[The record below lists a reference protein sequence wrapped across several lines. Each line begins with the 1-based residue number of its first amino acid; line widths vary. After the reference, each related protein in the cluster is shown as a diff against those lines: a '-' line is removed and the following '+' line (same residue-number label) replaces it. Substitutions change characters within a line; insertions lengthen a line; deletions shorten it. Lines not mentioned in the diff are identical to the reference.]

1 MALTT
6 IKTGAIADDA
16 VTTDK
21 LANAINTERTA
32 NTAKDLTALSASNLT
47 SGTVPDA
54 RFPATLPAASATNL
68 TAVPA
73 ANITGTL
80 PAISAANLTN
90 IPAANITG
98 TLPAISATNLTN
110 IPAANITGT
119 LPAISG
125 ANLTGISSAGKAKN
139 LIING
144 AMQVAQRA
152 TSSTNSN
159 GYHTVDRWSQEHGS
173 TDEAPTF
180 STFEVSPPSSP
191 YHLPTS
197 GDHPYKEGFR
207 TAWGV
212 TNGNQTSG
220 AGADD
225 YVLMGHAIEAQNI
238 ATCGWNYT
246 DPNSYITLSFWIKSS
261 VSQEFF
267 GQILSQDGSTYNYPF
282 GTGSLTAM
290 TWTKVTKTIPGNANL
305 TFNNDYGSGLRLYL
319 WPFAGTNLTGSVTQ
333 NAWSAVNWSQRV
345 PDSTST
351 WYTTNDASL
360 QITGVQ
366 LEVGDSATDFAHE
379 TYADELIRCMR
390 YYQIVIMSG
399 HPNGG
404 GQTGGLGG
412 TMYSN
417 GSSIYCPYRFPVEMR
432 TEPSV
437 ESSSGTGSGSGTFRT
452 RLGDNHSFNNFTGFN
467 DGNAQSGTF
476 ITNGNAS
483 GGSVGDYVWI
493 ETNSGAKLAL
503 DAEI

>member
-80 PAISAANLTN
+80 PAISATNLTN

-98 TLPAISATNLTN
+98 TLPAISAANLTS

-125 ANLTGISSAGKAKN
+125 ANLTGISSAGKAHN
-139 LIING
+139 IIING
-144 AMQVAQRA
+144 AMNVAQRG
-152 TSSTNSN
+152 TSSTSD
-159 GYHTVDRWSQEHGS
+159 GYQTVDRFKKEESG
-173 TDEAPTF
+173 TDASLTQAQVDVAND
-180 STFEVSPPSSP
+180 TTP
-191 YHLPTS
+191 YT
-197 GDHPYKEGFR
+197 EGFR
-207 TAWGV
+207 KAFKI

-220 AGADD
+220 AGTSDRVSIE
-225 YVLMGHAIEAQNI
+225 YKFEAQDI
-238 ATCGWNYT
+238 ATSGWNYLSSS
-246 DPNSYITLSFWIKSS
+246 SYITISYWVKSS
-261 VSQEFF
+261 VAQNFYNTFGTDDGTSQRYVTE
-267 GQILSQDGSTYNYPF
+267 
-282 GTGSLTAM
+282 TGSLSAD
-290 TWTKVTKTIPGNANL
+290 TWTKITKTIPGNSNL
-305 TFNNDYGSGLRLYL
+305 TFNNDYGEGLEITWEIFR
-319 WPFAGTNLTGSVTQ
+319 GTDQTGTRPL
-333 NAWSAVNWSQRV
+333 NAWAAADNATRT
-345 PDSTST
+345 PDQTST
-351 WYTTNDASL
+351 WWTTNAATF

-366 LEVGDSATDFAHE
+366 LEVGDSATDFEHLS
-379 TYADELIRCMR
+379 YADQLIKCMR

-432 TEPSV
+432 TEPTV

-452 RLGDNHSFNNFTGFN
+452 RLGDNHNFNNFSGFN

-476 ITNGNAS
+476 ITNGNGS

-503 DAEI
+503 DAEF